1 MAHFPPGGWGLEDLV
16 DVSDWARQLQDLEG
30 SRSARKIILDLK
42 DLSARIARI
51 SIPLEFDEEASNA
64 GEDEE
69 AFVPVKAER
78 SSIRVRNRET
88 VPVRADDLV
97 GTIENDTKVG

>member
-51 SIPLEFDEEASNA
+51 SIPL
-64 GEDEE
+64 
-69 AFVPVKAER
+69 
-78 SSIRVRNRET
+78 
-88 VPVRADDLV
+88 
-97 GTIENDTKVG
+97 